1 MISITTGCFAMLIA
15 GLALSILGLI
25 ALIVAIK
32 EVINYGFD
40 VIDGCDIALAFLSL
54 VILITGIVLI
64 MTGTGILV
72 IV

>member
-1 MISITTGCFAMLIA
+1 MISITAGCFAMLIV

-40 VIDGCDIALAFLSL
+40 VIDGFDISLTFLSL

-64 MTGTGILV
+64 MIGTGILV

>member
-1 MISITTGCFAMLIA
+1 MISITAGCFAMLIV

-40 VIDGCDIALAFLSL
+40 VIDGFDISLTFLSL
-54 VILITGIVLI
+54 VILITGIALI

>member
-1 MISITTGCFAMLIA
+1 MISISIGCFGMLIA

-40 VIDGCDIALAFLSL
+40 VIDGCDIALTFLSL